1 MTWIEILGLSLAL
14 AVMLVGL
21 VGSVVPGLPGSP
33 LVVLAAILHRLYFG
47 EKSVSNLVLI
57 VLVLLMLASLGLD
70 FLATVV
76 GARKL
81 GATWRGAV
89 GAVVGGM
96 IGLFFGLPGII
107 LGPFLGAVLLELLGR
122 KEFKKALQAGTGAV
136 LGLLLGAVGK
146 FALCVMM
153 ILLFA
158 VNVVLRSTG

>member
-21 VGSVVPGLPGSP
+21 IGSVVPGLPGSP
-33 LVVLAAILHRLYFG
+33 LVLLAAILHRLYFG
-47 EKSVSNLVLI
+47 DKSVSNLVLI

>member
-1 MTWIEILGLSLAL
+1 LSLAL

>member
-1 MTWIEILGLSLAL
+1 MTWIEVLGLSLAL

-33 LVVLAAILHRLYFG
+33 LVLLAAILHRLYFG
-47 EKSVSNLVLI
+47 DKSVSNLVLI

>member
-1 MTWIEILGLSLAL
+1 MTWIEMLGLSLAL

>member
-1 MTWIEILGLSLAL
+1 
-14 AVMLVGL
+14 MLVGL
-21 VGSVVPGLPGSP
+21 IGSVVPGLPGSP
-33 LVVLAAILHRLYFG
+33 LVLLAAILHRLYFG
-47 EKSVSNLVLI
+47 DKSVSNLVLI

>member
-1 MTWIEILGLSLAL
+1 VTWIEILGLSLAL

>member
-1 MTWIEILGLSLAL
+1 
-14 AVMLVGL
+14 
-21 VGSVVPGLPGSP
+21 
-33 LVVLAAILHRLYFG
+33 VLFR
-47 EKSVSNLVLI
+47 SSNLVLI

-107 LGPFLGAVLLELLGR
+107 LGPLLGAVLLELLGR

>member
-1 MTWIEILGLSLAL
+1 MLGLSLAL

>member
-1 MTWIEILGLSLAL
+1 VTWIEILGLSLAL

-47 EKSVSNLVLI
+47 EKSASNLVLI

-146 FALCVMM
+146 FGLCVMM